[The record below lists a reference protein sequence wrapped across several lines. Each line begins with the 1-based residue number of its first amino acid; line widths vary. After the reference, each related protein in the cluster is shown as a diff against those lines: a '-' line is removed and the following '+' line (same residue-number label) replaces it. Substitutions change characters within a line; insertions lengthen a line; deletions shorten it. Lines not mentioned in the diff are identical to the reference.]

1 MDLVIREVNNTIQI
15 RSAGQLS
22 CDYVTYKKLIKL
34 FLPTK
39 QKQIKQQTGKD
50 GITVTLLFNTNGFC
64 FGFCYLIYVIFHKE
78 FYNSFKLFLSF
89 IGNY

>member
-34 FLPTK
+34 FLLTK
-39 QKQIKQQTGKD
+39 QKQIKQQTDKD
-50 GITVTLLFNTNGFC
+50 GITITLLFNHSIKYPIKFYVYKFINI
-64 FGFCYLIYVIFHKE
+64 CYYATKIHLETTI
-78 FYNSFKLFLSF
+78 S
-89 IGNY
+89 